1 MNKPSKTEQANVLKK
16 TLLIVVAIIS
26 GIAVS
31 LLYRNIVTPF
41 LSERLDPSV
50 KALQSFT
57 LDQRPS
63 GGMLLFDYAHILQ
76 GAEEGIN
83 NYLDR
88 IRSKNG
94 IELTIITLPS
104 LSGIK
109 PMGTIQETAF
119 RIFNGWN
126 VGRDYNG
133 RGALIL
139 MVQDAGQVKIEVAQ
153 NMEDVFTDLFSGFA
167 ADQQLKPH
175 LEQGT
180 AGFALVAIMEEFEQR
195 AYLKQTGN
203 YTPNIIAARDRKFLS
218 MGAGVQR
225 RVSDYNV
232 QQQNKNFTLPPSDK
246 KGVLNPDKAWKVVVS
261 KFLGSRKHKE
271 LDIFSEATKLIS
283 GDQDSLRYNWASVYS
298 NMPHKILQEGNYAI
312 VSFGAKKGWD
322 NSPLLLIRTQ
332 NPDGWKLDFVSQRK
346 YVVMGSA
353 PNWHI
358 ERGNH
363 PYVYLANYAWTRIG
377 KDIPIEPDDM
387 YTAERD
393 SLFAAQYR
401 GFAQKFKQNPN
412 DFETAMQLGRLG
424 TIMALLP
431 QDIHPY
437 LRKAAALNPDSPLPH
452 KYLAIQ
458 TVESNYQYKTAL
470 AEMRKFLSKGGDPVF
485 GNNYLGF
492 LLLKTKKRAA
502 AIRAFN
508 ASLAY
513 GYKHIDDIAN
523 TAERFRIQEQAIY
536 SYDRLVRT
544 YYKKDAPVMVA
555 MYDKMK
561 TIDPSHWRVAMDRW
575 VEKFR

>member
-1 MNKPSKTEQANVLKK
+1 MNKPSKTERGNVFRK
-16 TLLIVVAIIS
+16 TLLIAVAIIS
-26 GIAVS
+26 AILAS
-31 LLYRNIVTPF
+31 LFYRNVVTPF
-41 LSERLDPSV
+41 LSEYFDPPV
-50 KALQSFT
+50 KTLQSFT

-63 GGMLLFDYAHILQ
+63 GGMLLFDYAHILE
-76 GAEEGIN
+76 GSEEGIN

-88 IRSKNG
+88 IRSQNDM
-94 IELTIITLPS
+94 ELTILTIQS
-104 LSGIK
+104 LSGIR
-109 PMGTIQETAF
+109 PVGTVQETAF
-119 RIFNGWN
+119 RIFNEWN
-126 VGRDYNG
+126 IGRNNNG

-139 MVQDAGQVKIEVAQ
+139 MVQDVGQVKIEVAQ

-167 ADQQLKPH
+167 AVQQLKPH

-203 YTPNIIAARDRKFLS
+203 YTPDIIAARDRKFLS

-225 RVSDYNV
+225 RISDYNV
-232 QQQNKNFTLPPSDK
+232 QQNKKSDLPPSDK
-246 KGVLNPDKAWKVVVS
+246 KGVLNPDEAWKVVVS
-261 KFLGSRKHKE
+261 KLQGSRKYKE
-271 LDIFSEATKLIS
+271 FDIFSEATKLIS
-283 GDQDSLRYNWASVYS
+283 GDQDSLRYNWASIYS
-298 NMPHKILQEGNYAI
+298 NMPYEILQEGDYAI

-358 ERGNH
+358 EMGNH
-363 PYVYLANYAWTRIG
+363 PYVRLANYAWRKTG
-377 KDIPIEPDDM
+377 KDVPIEHYDI

-401 GFAQKFKQNPN
+401 GFVQKFKKNPN

-437 LRKAAALNPDSPLPH
+437 LRKAAALNPDSPFPH
-452 KYLAIQ
+452 KYFAIHA
-458 TVESNYQYKTAL
+458 VESNYQYKTAL

-492 LLLKTKKRAA
+492 LLFKTGKRDA

-513 GYKHIDDIAN
+513 GYKRMDDITN
-523 TAERFRIQEQAIY
+523 TSERYRIQEQAIY
-536 SYDRLVRT
+536 SYDRLVRA
-544 YYKKDAPVMVA
+544 YYKRENSVMVA

-561 TIDPSHWRVAMDRW
+561 TIDPLHWRVAANRW